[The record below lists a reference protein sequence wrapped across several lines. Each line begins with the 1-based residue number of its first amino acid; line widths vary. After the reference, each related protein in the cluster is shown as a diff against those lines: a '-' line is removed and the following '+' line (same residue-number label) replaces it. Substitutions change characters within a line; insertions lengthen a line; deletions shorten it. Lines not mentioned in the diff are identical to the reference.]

1 MSASQSNPGQ
11 YELQECL
18 TRDPI
23 SEVWK
28 AFDTQQ
34 RRYVA
39 VKILYLNAQ
48 QSQATPNLLPRF
60 LQEAHDLTSLRH
72 PTIAPILDVQVFQ
85 GPDGVTHTARIV
97 MEYIE
102 GQSLSD
108 YLQATSRAGKIAPP
122 QDIIRILAPIATAID
137 YAHQQGVIH
146 GALRPSSILLDKR
159 NPSLPLGEARLV
171 GFGTNTIQSPLTLP
185 LKDVYYISPERAQ
198 GHTENARSDIYSLG
212 VILYEMCTGTRPF
225 DGETPTEVMMQ
236 HIHATPTSPALIN
249 PHILPALTAVI
260 MRSLAK
266 DPTARHPSASALL
279 IAVTKAFNIPTQD
292 LLSQS
297 GTLMGT
303 TVNIA
308 MLNATAASLDPMN
321 SPTYLSPLPQAL
333 QNSGILPALT
343 NQQAIAQTPSSRV
356 PNPATPY
363 PPINTGGIPTITGA
377 TQGYQQPQWSQP
389 LPAISGGPPSYSGLS
404 GPIPQQQQFSAPM
417 QPVAPPPARKPDR
430 RWLIIGSAI
439 LLLLVVGSTLAYLY
453 MNMHGTAAG
462 TPVVGH
468 VYFVN
473 SGQLHENT
481 TKGIV
486 DRLQVA
492 LSNIP
497 DPQPNKSYYIWLL
510 NDNDSRTDITPI
522 LLGSS
527 PRGGRINLFYPGD
540 AAHTNLLE
548 NYSRILVTE
557 EDAQNPPNNPSL
569 DTQTWKYAAAFSQTK
584 TGNPPASLLD
594 HLRHLMAQDPKLKD
608 AGLIGGLD
616 MWLFHN
622 TQKVLEE
629 AGSIRDAAGGK
640 DAQFMRRQLIR
651 MLDYLDG
658 SQYVQTE
665 KLPPDLPPIMIDK
678 NQAKVALLEF
688 DPQSQTPPGYLTHIG
703 NHLREIADSPGV
715 TPEQK
720 ALAIRINKA
729 LNNVQAWLEKVHSY
743 AAQLIQMTP
752 QQLLAPETIKILD
765 DLFTQANNAFV
776 GQTDP
781 NTDQVKEGVVQ
792 IHYSIQGLATF
803 NVQPYAAS

>member
-1 MSASQSNPGQ
+1 MDKPDVTAYTAQVLDPDESDDRVALQRLRADPNVAVIDQLDAQLANLRSLRPPVNPELLGERTRWANYPWRRAVVAVLGPRGYSTVRLDRNRNNITAQEQARLSALRIGVAGLSVGHVIAHTLAAQGLCGHLRLADFDHLELSNLNRVPATVFDLG
-11 YELQECL
+11 
-18 TRDPI
+18 I
-23 SEVWK
+23 NK
-28 AFDTQQ
+28 A
-34 RRYVA
+34 YVA
-39 VKILYLNAQ
+39 ARRVAELDPYLTLEVFDAGLTVDTVDVFVEGLDIVIEECD
-48 QSQATPNLLPRF
+48 SLDMKAALRQAARARGVPVLMATSDRGLIDVERFDKDPLRPLLHGLLSDLEPGLLPDMSSGEKVRHV
-60 LQEAHDLTSLRH
+60 LRLLEAERLSPRGAASLIEVDRSLTTWPQLASDVVLGAAALAEAVRRIGLGESLRSGRTRIDIGWALNQLGE
-72 PTIAPILDVQVFQ
+72 PTMDEHRPLATERQE
-85 GPDGVTHTARIV
+85 TAR
-97 MEYIE
+97 
-102 GQSLSD
+102 L
-108 YLQATSRAGKIAPP
+108 AGIP
-122 QDIIRILAPIATAID
+122 
-137 YAHQQGVIH
+137 GVI
-146 GALRPSSILLDKR
+146 ASAAIRAPSGG
-159 NPSLPLGEARLV
+159 NVQPW
-171 GFGTNTIQSPLTLP
+171 
-185 LKDVYYISPERAQ
+185 
-198 GHTENARSDIYSLG
+198 
-212 VILYEMCTGTRPF
+212 
-225 DGETPTEVMMQ
+225 

-497 DPQPNKSYYIWLL
+497 DPQPNKSY
-510 NDNDSRTDITPI
+510 
-522 LLGSS
+522 
-527 PRGGRINLFYPGD
+527 
-540 AAHTNLLE
+540 
-548 NYSRILVTE
+548 
-557 EDAQNPPNNPSL
+557 
-569 DTQTWKYAAAFSQTK
+569 
-584 TGNPPASLLD
+584 
-594 HLRHLMAQDPKLKD
+594 
-608 AGLIGGLD
+608 
-616 MWLFHN
+616 
-622 TQKVLEE
+622 
-629 AGSIRDAAGGK
+629 
-640 DAQFMRRQLIR
+640 
-651 MLDYLDG
+651 
-658 SQYVQTE
+658 
-665 KLPPDLPPIMIDK
+665 
-678 NQAKVALLEF
+678 
-688 DPQSQTPPGYLTHIG
+688 
-703 NHLREIADSPGV
+703 
-715 TPEQK
+715 
-720 ALAIRINKA
+720 
-729 LNNVQAWLEKVHSY
+729 
-743 AAQLIQMTP
+743 
-752 QQLLAPETIKILD
+752 
-765 DLFTQANNAFV
+765 
-776 GQTDP
+776 
-781 NTDQVKEGVVQ
+781 
-792 IHYSIQGLATF
+792 
-803 NVQPYAAS
+803 